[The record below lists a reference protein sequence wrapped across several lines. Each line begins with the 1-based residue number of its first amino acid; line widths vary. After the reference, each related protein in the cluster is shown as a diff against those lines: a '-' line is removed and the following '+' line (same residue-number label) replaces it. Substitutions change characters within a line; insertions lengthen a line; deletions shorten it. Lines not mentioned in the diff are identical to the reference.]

1 MKNIDI
7 FKNTFVD
14 FTQMYEF
21 SKNPLIFKKADGIYL
36 WDINNKTY
44 IDAIGGIFVA
54 ILGHNYKPINEAI
67 KNQLPKLNEIIKI

>member
-1 MKNIDI
+1 MKNIEI

-36 WDINNKTY
+36 WDINNKSY
-44 IDAIGGIFVA
+44 IDAIGGIFVP
-54 ILGHNYKPINEAI
+54 LSNINS
-67 KNQLPKLNEIIKI
+67 